1 MVAAHASRSPLAPR
15 SLDGVGKAGA
25 RECDANSAS
34 ALVGRAAGARVTGSQ
49 RRAGSGAGCGL
60 GAQFARRLASRR
72 PHRSRTGRAGA
83 SAREYIH

>member
-1 MVAAHASRSPLAPR
+1 MVAAHAGRSPLAPR

-34 ALVGRAAGARVTGSQ
+34 ALVGARVTGSQ